1 MAPKFTCFMH
11 GYTYLG
17 FISCSWPVILWLL
30 GFNHSNASQIGSNK
44 TGTEAVL
51 NNTF

>member
-1 MAPKFTCFMH
+1 MYYAWVYLSLIHFM
-11 GYTYLG
+11 LLA
-17 FISCSWPVILWLL
+17 SNPVAF
-30 GFNHSNASQIGSNK
+30 GMNHSNASQIGSNK